1 MEQRKQRN
9 IAIYVTVVRLIPGP
23 NAKIRISCVTAY
35 VRRVTAAPTGG
46 LSRPCQ
52 GLHNAAFLPYGS
64 SQGAFGRRLASIAS
78 KSFNICSRPAGRMNA
93 RTADY
98 AGAWLQE
105 TDRLETARNRAEPA
119 YHRVRDHDAGPHPQ
133 GRRYRRDPGCADR
146 NSADPHRARRAVRGR
161 RILHADVL

>member
-23 NAKIRISCVTAY
+23 SAKDSNLLHNGICPACDSRAD
-35 VRRVTAAPTGG
+35 RRVKPA
-46 LSRPCQ
+46 LSRTAQ
-52 GLHNAAFLPYGS
+52 RGVFALWVIAGS
-64 SQGAFGRRLASIAS
+64 LCRRLASIAS

-146 NSADPHRARRAVRGR
+146 NSADPHRARRAGRGR